1 MTPSSQSY
9 QSLQKRKAYFIPLC
23 CAGKISIRQCAE
35 ILDLAP
41 VNVWKLKNKYLEKGA
56 AAFVNGHKGLQY
68 QTKKYPDSF
77 RAEIVRLYRES
88 WTDAPFATFQ
98 EGLALYHGIVVPYMA
113 LRNILLAAGFKPPR
127 SWSTK
132 EKLEHKPRDERPREG
147 ELVQMDASCH
157 DWFMNSNY
165 ETIHGG
171 VDDASHKITGLY
183 MCLNE
188 CRLGYNEVLRQTWT
202 RYGVPQ
208 AYYIDR
214 HSSFVRSARRKNKTL
229 DERLDYSKNESTH
242 FNDLMAE
249 LNVQVILALSP
260 QGKGRIERLW
270 QTLQGKLPYIFRFLG
285 IQTIDGANRFLS
297 SWVDSFNER
306 FAVAPRE
313 SVKAWR
319 PLPPGFNLE
328 YKLALKFSCRTDSM
342 GYFSFHECDFR
353 LVAPARSYKNFEL
366 CLSERFGLRA
376 FMAGKWYDVEL
387 AEGLVQ
393 DVRGDKMPIVE
404 KDLIARFLLKD
415 LRAGSYA

>member
-1 MTPSSQSY
+1 MTPSSQTY

-23 CAGKISIRQCAE
+23 CAGKITERECAE
-35 ILDLAP
+35 ILGMHYVSVHDLKKRYKALGP
-41 VNVWKLKNKYLEKGA
+41 SV
-56 AAFVNGHKGLQY
+56 FVNGHKGLQY
-68 QTKKYPDSF
+68 QKKKYSDEF
-77 RAEIVRLYRES
+77 RAEIVRLYTQF

-157 DWFMNSNY
+157 DWFMNGHY

-229 DERLDYSKNESTH
+229 DERLDYAKNESTH

-270 QTLQGKLPYIFRFLG
+270 QTLQGKLPYIFRFLK
-285 IQTIDGANRFLS
+285 IDTIDAANRFLS
-297 SWVDSFNER
+297 SWVDSFNEH
-306 FAVAPRE
+306 FAVLPRE

-342 GYFSFHECDFR
+342 GYFSFHDCDFR
-353 LVAPARSYKNFEL
+353 LVAPARSYKSFEF

-387 AEGLVQ
+387 AERFLQ
-393 DVRGDKMPIVE
+393 DVRGDYMPKVE
-404 KDLIARFLLKD
+404 KDLISRFLLKD

>member
-1 MTPSSQSY
+1 MTPSSPSY

-23 CAGKISIRQCAE
+23 CAGKITERECAK
-35 ILDLAP
+35 ILNMHYVSVHDLKKRYKALGP
-41 VNVWKLKNKYLEKGA
+41 SV
-56 AAFVNGHKGLQY
+56 FVNGHKGLQY
-68 QTKKYPDSF
+68 QKKKYSDEF
-77 RAEIVRLYRES
+77 RAEIVRLYTQS
-88 WTDAPFATFQ
+88 WADAPFATFQ

-285 IQTIDGANRFLS
+285 IQTIDAANRFLS

-306 FAVAPRE
+306 FAVTPRE

-376 FMAGKWYDVEL
+376 FMAGKWYDVVL